1 MKKLPPFVAHISM
14 NQRLKASMPKK
25 LACATFLILSTCLAK
40 AETWYGT
47 AFAIADGYTYVT
59 NEHVTKDALTICLRT
74 PNKKWG
80 KAKIINSDR
89 SDDLSIIRANIHSS
103 PLALGSSHEIRK
115 GMSVLAIGYPV
126 PDLMGLESKV
136 TEGIV
141 NSLSGAAGDT
151 RRIQISTA
159 IQPGNSG
166 GPLLSENG
174 NVLGVVVS
182 RMGRKF
188 TEATGQVADSVGY
201 AINIARLNALIETTP
216 NLSRYARQATTGKN
230 YSRVN
235 LVSLSEPSVLLVVA
249 HDKYINCDSEKDLD
263 IPDFGAKAKSR
274 EELDRQDREAALI
287 AKIKLEKE
295 LAALKKKE
303 EELEKAK
310 AIEALKEKNKKEA
323 EEKQARKIKDEL
335 DKVSSDWRQ
344 IDASQGFAYYKFT
357 NAIPLY
363 RGLADYPNIETAK
376 TMLQS
381 YLKSLKDNEN
391 IINGSLSGAKAR
403 IVSVHANNGYATAEV
418 SNVEPSEVEAIVIF
432 NEYTK
437 QWIVSTPS
445 RWSGN
450 NFSFLFNND
459 SANGLKKNSTVYLK
473 IKD

>member
-1 MKKLPPFVAHISM
+1 M
-14 NQRLKASMPKK
+14 NQRFIASIPKK
-25 LACATFLILSTCLAK
+25 LALAAFMLWIACSAK

-89 SDDLSIIRANIHSS
+89 SDDLSVIRANIHSS
-103 PLALGSSHEIRK
+103 PLALGSSNEIRK

-216 NLSRYARQATTGKN
+216 NLSRFARQATTGKN

-249 HDKYINCDSEKDLD
+249 HDKYINCDSEKDLE
-263 IPDFGAKAKSR
+263 IPDFGAKVQTRA
-274 EELDRQDREAALI
+274 EIDRQDREAAQI
-287 AKIKLEKE
+287 AKIKLQKE
-295 LAALKKKE
+295 IAEKKKQE
-303 EELEKAK
+303 EELNKLNDAK
-310 AIEALKEKNKKEA
+310 ERNENLVKNELY
-323 EEKQARKIKDEL
+323 KISNKWDLVDTSE
-335 DKVSSDWRQ
+335 
-344 IDASQGFAYYKFT
+344 GFAYYKHT
-357 NAIPLY
+357 KSLPINKS
-363 RGLADYPNIETAK
+363 LADYSNANEAK
-376 TMLQS
+376 QILKG
-381 YLKSLKDNEN
+381 YLASLKDESILLKGAISDEKAKLTSVDAINSYAIATIEN
-391 IINGSLSGAKAR
+391 VQPSDIEVVLIRNNVLRNWII
-403 IVSVHANNGYATAEV
+403 
-418 SNVEPSEVEAIVIF
+418 
-432 NEYTK
+432 
-437 QWIVSTPS
+437 STPS
-445 RWSGN
+445 KSHGKSI
-450 NFSFLFNND
+450 SFNV
-459 SANGLKKNSTVYLK
+459 KKEDGDALARYIYYSTVYLK
-473 IKD
+473 IKDKQ

>member
-1 MKKLPPFVAHISM
+1 M
-14 NQRLKASMPKK
+14 NQRFFASIPKK
-25 LACATFLILSTCLAK
+25 LALAAFMLWGAVSVK

-89 SDDLSIIRANIHSS
+89 SDDLSVIRANIHSS
-103 PLALGSSHEIRK
+103 PLALGSSNEIRK

-201 AINIARLNALIETTP
+201 AINIARLNALLETTP
-216 NLSRYARQATTGKN
+216 NLSRYARQAATGKN

-249 HDKYINCDSEKDLD
+249 HDKYINCDSEKDLE
-263 IPDFGAKAKSR
+263 IPEFGAKAKSR
-274 EELDRQDREAALI
+274 EEIDRQDREAAQI
-287 AKIKLEKE
+287 AKIKLERE
-295 LAALKKKE
+295 IAAQKKKE

-310 AIEALKEKNKKEA
+310 AVEALKERNKKEA
-323 EEKQARKIKDEL
+323 EEKQAKKINDEL
-335 DKVSSDWRQ
+335 DKVSSDWRL
-344 IDASQGFAYYKFT
+344 IETSQGFAYYKYT
-357 NAIPLY
+357 NAAPLNK
-363 RGLADYPNIETAK
+363 GLTELANAEAAK
-376 TMLQS
+376 TMLKN

-391 IINGSLSGAKAR
+391 ITNGNLSDKRAR
-403 IVSVHANNGYATAEV
+403 IVSVHANNGYAIAEAI
-418 SNVEPSEVEAIVIF
+418 NIEPSKVEAIVVF
-432 NEYTK
+432 NENIK
-437 QWIVSTPS
+437 QWTVSTPS

-450 NFSFLFNND
+450 TFSFLLNSD
-459 SANGLKKNSTVYLK
+459 SASGLKQNSTAYLK
-473 IKD
+473 LKD